1 MINMS
6 DVSEEIKVINNMEI
20 HTDHVLVS
28 VNPKIF
34 PMEIIRGA
42 SYTITDKAYV
52 VISGNP
58 NEEVIVELRP
68 KKNQDL
74 ETLGREFNNELLNYY
89 VYVDQSERNRSLRE
103 MIMKRALM
111 TNVKIESPEKEG
123 DKKNE

>member
-1 MINMS
+1 MS

-42 SYTITDKAYV
+42 SYIVTDEAYV

-58 NEEVIVELRP
+58 NEEIIVELRP

-89 VYVDQSERNRSLRE
+89 VYVDQSKRNRSLRE
-103 MIMKRALM
+103 MIMKRAVL
-111 TNVKIESPEKEG
+111 TNVKTESPVKEEG
-123 DKKNE
+123 EKNE